1 MKNIPRCIGALC
13 IAAALAVAQ
22 PGISAHAIAA
32 ESREFTTAYM
42 DDKGFV
48 PRKAPSLDSEHAGS
62 SAFKT
67 GQAVKVVCEVE
78 GDMVESSRWAS
89 PIWEKLDD
97 GSYLPNVF
105 VHTGVDGWT
114 PEVPRCPEPLKGKPK
129 QKSKYF
135 RLGAAIEAKEYAN
148 TINLLLA
155 EDCTR
160 FVSWSLWYGGGLPMT
175 ADWTGESND
184 PEKTVKLRK
193 TPWLE
198 KHTAAAVN
206 ANEFTRYMRR
216 SGTAEVKEI
225 DWSDNTAGGAKL
237 GDVIAY
243 DWDSGA
249 DGKIDHLAIVTNFTK
264 EGYPYVTQHSPNQID
279 RYWSYSETEHN
290 WIEYASPGAKAYLI
304 HIRD

>member
-1 MKNIPRCIGALC
+1 
-13 IAAALAVAQ
+13 
-22 PGISAHAIAA
+22 
-32 ESREFTTAYM
+32 
-42 DDKGFV
+42 
-48 PRKAPSLDSEHAGS
+48 
-62 SAFKT
+62 
-67 GQAVKVVCEVE
+67 
-78 GDMVESSRWAS
+78 
-89 PIWEKLDD
+89 
-97 GSYLPNVF
+97 
-105 VHTGVDGWT
+105 
-114 PEVPRCPEPLKGKPK
+114 
-129 QKSKYF
+129 
-135 RLGAAIEAKEYAN
+135 
-148 TINLLLA
+148 
-155 EDCTR
+155 
-160 FVSWSLWYGGGLPMT
+160 MT

-206 ANEFTRYMRR
+206 ANEFTRYMKR